1 MTEPER
7 RLTLR
12 VLGAMALLLLIAM
25 VAGCSTLQEQF
36 EQPTVKL
43 ASLALLEASMSRQ
56 VYGIKLEVDNPN
68 GYPLPVKA
76 INYNVRLAQK
86 EFASGATSN
95 AFSIP
100 ANGSDT
106 IDLEV
111 RTNLIESITQL
122 GRLLQGGASELDY
135 QVSGDIQINLPLVGA
150 VPFSQTGKIP
160 LTMQ

>member
-1 MTEPER
+1 MSDHKKRLSMRVPGALALSLLTAMT
-7 RLTLR
+7 
-12 VLGAMALLLLIAM
+12 
-25 VAGCSTLQEQF
+25 AGCSTLQSQF

-56 VYGIKLEVDNPN
+56 VYAVKLEVDNPN
-68 GYPLPVKA
+68 GYPLPVRA
-76 INYNVRLAQK
+76 INYSVRLAQK
-86 EFASGATSN
+86 DFATGATGD

-111 RTNLIESITQL
+111 RTNLIESISTLAQ
-122 GRLLQGGASELDY
+122 LLQGGARELDY
-135 QVSGDIQINLPLVGA
+135 QLSGDIQINLPFVSA